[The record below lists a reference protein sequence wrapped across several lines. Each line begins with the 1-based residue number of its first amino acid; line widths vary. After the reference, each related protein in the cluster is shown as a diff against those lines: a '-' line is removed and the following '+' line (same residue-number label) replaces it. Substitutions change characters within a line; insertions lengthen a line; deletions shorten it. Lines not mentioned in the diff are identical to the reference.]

1 MVGTLYRFG
10 GRNGDH
16 SVNWSFLLAT
26 PGEVSCLEGCIVA
39 CLVSLSSKI
48 CRCTLPSPV
57 VVIVL
62 VFLSPIV

>member
-1 MVGTLYRFG
+1 MVGTLCRFG

-16 SVNWSFLLAT
+16 SVNWSLVLAT
-26 PGEVSCLEGCIVA
+26 PGEVSRFEGCIVA

-48 CRCTLPSPV
+48 CRCTLPSLV

-62 VFLSPIV
+62 VFLIPIV